1 MELTTLITRLEEVE
15 VRSKMNTEF
24 FERKYFVGKLLVA
37 IIKQEGDVF
46 TMTTIVSQA
55 SENFSTRP
63 EAEEAVI
70 DFMNNFLKCLSGEE
84 TCICDSII
92 TEYE

>member
-15 VRSKMNTEF
+15 VRSKMNTKV

-37 IIKQEGDVF
+37 SIKQEGDVF
-46 TMTTIVSQA
+46 TLTNIVSQA
-55 SENFSTRP
+55 AENFPTRP
-63 EAEEAVI
+63 DAEEAVI
-70 DFMNNFLKCLSGEE
+70 EWMNDFLRCLVGEE

-92 TEYE
+92 TEHE

>member
-1 MELTTLITRLEEVE
+1 MELTKLITRLEEVE
-15 VRSKMNTEF
+15 VRSKINTKV
-24 FERKYFVGKLLVA
+24 FERKYFVGKMLVA
-37 IIKQEGDVF
+37 VIKQEEDVF

-55 SENFSTRP
+55 VENFSTRP
-63 EAEEAVI
+63 DAEEAVI